1 VSDWTDGPY
10 PPGRAALAAL
20 CLNEMGEEELAKI
33 AAGAPVF
40 KLLRDAGWR
49 VGSDG
54 KWRREA

>member
-1 VSDWTDGPY
+1 
-10 PPGRAALAAL
+10 LAAL